1 MSYTRKYKGTSVEEI
16 VSGLD
21 EETAALIGKLRSLAK
36 KTLPDVVETVK
47 WGNITYLL
55 GGKNLA
61 WIIIY
66 KDHVDFGFFRGAE
79 LDSPLLEGTGKGL
92 RHIKIKNKSD
102 IDEAEIAKADEESR
116 RTRRK
121 T

>member
-1 MSYTRKYKGTSVEEI
+1 MRKYKGTSVEEI
-16 VSGLD
+16 VGSLD
-21 EETAALIGKLRSLAK
+21 EETGGLIGRLRSLAK
-36 KTLPDVVETVK
+36 RILPDVVETVK
-47 WGNITYLL
+47 WGNITYLF

-92 RHIKIKNKSD
+92 RHIKIKNKHD
-102 IDEAEIAKADEESR
+102 INEVEIARLMKRAAELEKK
-116 RTRRK
+116 RK
-121 T
+121 P

>member
-1 MSYTRKYKGTSVEEI
+1 MSVEEI
-16 VSGLD
+16 VGSLD
-21 EETAALIGKLRSLAK
+21 DEAGELIEKMGSLAK
-36 KTLPDVVETVK
+36 RILPDVVETVK
-47 WGNITYLL
+47 WGNITYLF

-79 LDSPLLEGTGKGL
+79 LHSPLLEGTGKGL
-92 RHIKIKNKSD
+92 RHIKIRNKND
-102 IDEAEIAKADEESR
+102 VDEAEIGRLMKKAAELEQ
-116 RTRRK
+116 K